1 MFVMD
6 SKKYMSE
13 WVQQVGKQAILILTD
28 VLKEVVSFYVTEI
41 HKNQLAK
48 VFSNGKV
55 RRYRLK

>member
-6 SKKYMSE
+6 SEKYMSE